1 MTAIQFANDK
11 PTHACHIKLS
21 PSLHHVESREA
32 NNMPEGIC
40 GRGIRDLNGTV
51 QLPLVTE
58 RPLYVA
64 SHTPA
69 AQGLRKRVGMGKH
82 RRFKS
87 WNHPQLQ
94 IVMDVFADNP

>member
-1 MTAIQFANDK
+1 
-11 PTHACHIKLS
+11 
-21 PSLHHVESREA
+21 
-32 NNMPEGIC
+32 MPEGIC
-40 GRGIRDLNGTV
+40 GRGIRDLNGVV

-58 RPLYVA
+58 WPPLA

-69 AQGLRKRVGMGKH
+69 AQGLRKRGGMGKH

-94 IVMDVFADNP
+94 IVMAVLADNQ